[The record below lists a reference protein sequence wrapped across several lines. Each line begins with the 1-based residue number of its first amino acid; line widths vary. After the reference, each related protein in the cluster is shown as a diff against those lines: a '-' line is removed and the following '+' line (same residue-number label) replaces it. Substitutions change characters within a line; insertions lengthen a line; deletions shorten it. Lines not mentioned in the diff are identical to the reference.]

1 LVGYCQKEQYICDQI
16 GDGAQ
21 MIVDCWFK
29 IAPPVRAKLSGADFP
44 MNMGLHR
51 ERLLEERKLLIIHF

>member
-21 MIVDCWFK
+21 MIVDWRVL
-29 IAPPVRAKLSGADFP
+29 ISP
-44 MNMGLHR
+44 MNLGLHR